1 MKHLVLAAS
10 LAAISCAAF
19 AQTAV
24 TSERTETRVES
35 TNGGVTTVQTSVV
48 VREYV
53 TYLYDVYVAV
63 GVPRTQIVQLIDIDL
78 QILEARVALDF
89 DRVRTLV
96 RRQTEIVSVPVV
108 QKIHTYVTSHRPP
121 ASIPVYAQPVWV
133 NNVNVVNNEV
143 NVEIN
148 ETEVRNAVQSSNV
161 KVESLNID
169 SAKQAVSSGKIEE
182 LKASSSTDAKAG
194 TDANTATNADNTPA
208 AGEAPAPGQTPAARD
223 ADAERTP
230 APDAD
235 ATRTPSTDDTPAA
248 RDTDSDA
255 TPTPTTRGAQPNPTR
270 PEDRNDDTRGA
281 NPDPSAPPANASD
294 RARERSS
301 SPNMDATPAAGSTAT
316 PSSSSATPSSS
327 SSATPSASS
336 ATPASS
342 QATPLSTTQRSNPN
356 QSTNNAVQRT
366 PADNVRDSSNP
377 SATPRPMSNS
387 DN

>member
-24 TSERTETRVES
+24 TSERTETRVET

-63 GVPRTQIVQLIDIDL
+63 GVPRAQIVQLIDIDL
-78 QILEARVALDF
+78 QILEARIALNF
-89 DRVRTLV
+89 DLVRTLV

-108 QKIHTYVTSHRPP
+108 QKIHTYVVSHRPP
-121 ASIPVYAQPVWV
+121 TSIPVYAQPVWV

-143 NVEIN
+143 NIEIN

-169 SAKQAVSSGKIEE
+169 QAKQAVSSGKIEQ
-182 LKASSSTDAKAG
+182 LKASSSTDTKAATDAKAD
-194 TDANTATNADNTPA
+194 TDADAANTPA
-208 AGEAPAPGQTPAARD
+208 AGETPRAGEKPASRNANT
-223 ADAERTP
+223 
-230 APDAD
+230 PDAN
-235 ATRTPSTDDTPAA
+235 ATRTPSANETPSATDS
-248 RDTDSDA
+248 DSDA

-270 PEDRNDDTRGA
+270 PEDRTDDTRGA
-281 NPDPSAPPANASD
+281 NPDPSAPPANASE
-294 RARERSS
+294 RARERSN

-327 SSATPSASS
+327 SSATPASN
-336 ATPASS
+336 
-342 QATPLSTTQRSNPN
+342 QATPISSTQRSNPN
-356 QSTNNAVQRT
+356 QSSNNAVQRT
-366 PADNVRDSSNP
+366 PAENVRDSSNP
-377 SATPRPMSNS
+377 SSTPTPSSSSEN
-387 DN
+387 